1 MRYLLIILSI
11 FIGLIITGC
20 GTNVALPPSPDK
32 KHSSNT
38 IFKIKK
44 YTNHMAYQD
53 INKKRVQMPRTG
65 EKNAF
70 GILVSK
76 EIELAYDSYLGGDAN
91 KALKAL
97 DSASKKTKDNLT
109 LWQISFLK
117 AKLYMLLGLDADA
130 QEEIKISAKHEK
142 AHFKHSLNSTAL
154 RGQIYLMEGE
164 FDKARADFNYI
175 LSSIG
180 NWELPTSYGMPP
192 SNMTELISV
201 TTAQL
206 RAYTGMAASYI
217 MQNKYNDAIIWAQE
231 AEARYNSIHYVSNHA
246 LYGMFIKS
254 HLDSYYGRA
263 LNMVMLGSAI
273 LGTTKDYEKAGYY
286 YKLASK
292 FFNSINYEKGEIISL
307 SFKAKTLGFIG
318 KFDESNKVALEA
330 IKVANKKKMYDFI
343 WRIETLRGEYL
354 VKENKINEAQ
364 IAFRN
369 ASNVIDLV
377 SGDLKTDFSKRR
389 FGTGKGDLTYN
400 LMQIDIKQ
408 KDYNQLFIDV
418 ENSRARAFV
427 DIMRNRTIATTNNN
441 QILNEIRNI
450 DKQIKKLVIEN
461 TSFSLSANK
470 SQTQVQHSEEREH
483 LVAKLNDIDPDS
495 ESMVD
500 VSTRK
505 RILEMIENIDKKS
518 TSVKTTTHKL
528 TNLQEQEKLRT
539 KRKALVKRLIKLE
552 PQSASVVSSFAYK
565 IEDIQKKL
573 TDEASIVYFLPVKAD
588 EKIKALLIT
597 QSSVK
602 LKTFEL
608 TQTKLSNIM
617 QQYLVKIGAYDNSL
631 TSQMRSFKKKTKIT
645 KGEVIS
651 TVKSPLK
658 ALHNLLSLKDI
669 KTSRVYIV
677 GSGATTY
684 IPWGTYDKSIEV
696 SLIPNAS
703 WLLNTS
709 KSTNSNGVVI
719 VGNPNYGGELDQLPG
734 TVKEAQ
740 ALSKLYGIK
749 PLLYKNATIENV
761 KRDVGDGVKVLHL
774 ATHGVFYSDKPLD
787 SAIFLSQDS
796 KLYTLSAKEIFKS
809 PIKADLVVL
818 SACET
823 GMGANVAGD
832 DLLGLPRSF
841 FLGGTKAIVS
851 SLWPIDDE
859 GTKEFMTEFHK
870 YAKDGK
876 YEKGLLKAKEHL
888 KAKGYP
894 ESVYG
899 AFVLYGTSI

>member
-1 MRYLLIILSI
+1 MKYLLATLSASLTILVS
-11 FIGLIITGC
+11 GC
-20 GTNVALPPSPDK
+20 GTNVALPPSPTTNN
-32 KHSSNT
+32 STTSV
-38 IFKIKK
+38 FKIKK
-44 YTNHMAYQD
+44 YTDNIEYQD
-53 INKKRVQMPRTG
+53 INKKKIQMPRAG
-65 EKNAF
+65 EENAF
-70 GILVSK
+70 GIIVSK
-76 EIELAYDSYLGGDAN
+76 EIEIAYDNFLGGDVD
-91 KALKAL
+91 KALNSL
-97 DSASKKTKDNLT
+97 ETASKNTKDNLT

-117 AKLYMLLGLDADA
+117 AKILMLLGLDADA
-130 QEEIKISAKHEK
+130 GEEIKICSKYEK
-142 AHFKHSLNSTAL
+142 AHFKHTLNSTAL
-154 RGQIYLMEGE
+154 RGEIYLMEGE

-180 NWELPTSYGMPP
+180 DWELPTSYGMPP
-192 SNMTELISV
+192 SNMTELVSI

-206 RAYTGMAASYI
+206 RAYTGMSASYV
-217 MQNKYNDAIIWAQE
+217 MQDRYSEAKIWAEE
-231 AEARYNSIHYVSNHA
+231 AEARFNAIHYVSNHG

-263 LNMVMLGSAI
+263 MNMVMLGSAI
-273 LGTTKDYEKAGYY
+273 LGDTKDYNKSDYY
-286 YKLASK
+286 YKQASK
-292 FFNSINYEKGEIISL
+292 FFNAINYEKGEIISL
-307 SFKAKTLGFIG
+307 SLKAKALGYIG
-318 KFDESNKVALEA
+318 EYNKANKVGLEA
-330 IKVANKKKMYDFI
+330 IELANKKKMYDFI

-354 VKENKINEAQ
+354 LKENKVDEAQ
-364 IAFRN
+364 LAFRK

-389 FGTGKGDLTYN
+389 FGTDKGDLAYN
-400 LMQIDIKQ
+400 LMQIDIQQ
-408 KDYNQLFIDV
+408 KDYKQLFIDV

-427 DIMRNRTIATTNNN
+427 DIMRNRAVSDSNSNLIK
-441 QILNEIRNI
+441 EIREI
-450 DKQIKKLVIEN
+450 DKKIKKLVIEN
-461 TSFSLSANK
+461 NSYSLS
-470 SQTQVQHSEEREH
+470 SSDSLVQEQPSDERKH
-483 LVAKLNDIDPDS
+483 LLEKLNSIDPDS

-500 VSTRK
+500 VMTREK
-505 RILEMIENIDKKS
+505 VLEMIKELDKKDTYTKVS
-518 TSVKTTTHKL
+518 IPKTS
-528 TNLQEQEKLRT
+528 NLQEQEQLRQERET
-539 KRKALVKRLIKLE
+539 LVKNLIKLE
-552 PQSASVVSSFAYK
+552 PKSASIVSNFSYK
-565 IEDIQKKL
+565 LADIQKTLADKS
-573 TDEASIVYFLPVKAD
+573 SIVYFLPVKAD

-597 QSSVK
+597 KNSVN

-617 QQYLVKIGAYDNSL
+617 KQYLIKIGAYDNSL
-631 TSQMRSFKKKTKIT
+631 TSQMRSFKKKAKAIDGVATPTID
-645 KGEVIS
+645 
-651 TVKSPLK
+651 SPLND
-658 ALHNLLSLKDI
+658 LHKLLSLEDI
-669 KTSRVYIV
+669 KTSRVYVV

-709 KSTNSNGVVI
+709 KSTNSKGVVI

-740 ALSKLYGIK
+740 ALAKLYGIK
-749 PLLYKNATIENV
+749 PLLYKNATIQNV
-761 KRDVGDGVKVLHL
+761 KRDVGDGVKILHL

-870 YAKDGK
+870 YAKDGE

-888 KAKGYP
+888 KAKGFN

-899 AFVLYGTSI
+899 AFVLYGTSL